1 MFSGKRV
8 KPLTPYLLILPA
20 VLAMLLV
27 HFFPI
32 IWGVMISFRDLDIFT
47 ISNWTKAPFV
57 GLDNFRWAFSFNLQ
71 EGQNFLRSLY
81 NIVLYGGITISL
93 GYVIALAVAI
103 LLNQKF
109 FGRTT
114 VRGLVLLP
122 YIMPDSV
129 AYSVWRFIFQSRIG
143 IVNQYLI
150 SLGLLKEP
158 VVWLVGPRAM
168 TAVIIASIWKGWSLG
183 CLLLLAALQSVPRE
197 IKDAAL
203 SDGATPWQVFRYVTF
218 PFLKPVS
225 KIYILL
231 SIIWNFHAFNQFK
244 AMLGSSP
251 GYYAEVPSTLILREA
266 FQNFHFGLGA
276 AMSMGL
282 VVLTVV
288 IAIVYTRLF
297 QPGKTIEE

>member
-57 GLDNFRWAFSFNLQ
+57 GLDNFRWAFSFDQQ

-81 NIVLYGGITISL
+81 NIVLYGSVTISL

-109 FGRTT
+109 FGRTI

-122 YIMPDSV
+122 YIMPDSDV
-129 AYSVWRFIFQSRIG
+129 ILPSKMTRNPARCQLWITKVSR
-143 IVNQYLI
+143 LD
-150 SLGLLKEP
+150 L
-158 VVWLVGPRAM
+158 
-168 TAVIIASIWKGWSLG
+168 
-183 CLLLLAALQSVPRE
+183 
-197 IKDAAL
+197 
-203 SDGATPWQVFRYVTF
+203 
-218 PFLKPVS
+218 
-225 KIYILL
+225 
-231 SIIWNFHAFNQFK
+231 
-244 AMLGSSP
+244 
-251 GYYAEVPSTLILREA
+251 
-266 FQNFHFGLGA
+266 
-276 AMSMGL
+276 
-282 VVLTVV
+282 
-288 IAIVYTRLF
+288 
-297 QPGKTIEE
+297 

>member
-1 MFSGKRV
+1 MFLGKRIR
-8 KPLTPYLLILPA
+8 PFTPYFLILPA
-20 VLAMLLV
+20 VVSMLFV

-32 IWGVMISFRDLDIFT
+32 IWGVMISFRDLDIFS
-47 ISNWTKAPFV
+47 ISDWTKAPFV
-57 GLDNFRWAFSFNLQ
+57 GLDNFRWAFNLKLP
-71 EGQNFLRSLY
+71 EGQNFLRALY
-81 NIVLYGGITISL
+81 NIVLYGAITISL
-93 GYVIALAVAI
+93 GYIIALAVAV

-109 FGRTT
+109 FGRTI

-150 SLGLLKEP
+150 SLGFLEEP

-168 TAVIIASIWKGWSLG
+168 TAVIIASIWKGWPLG
-183 CLLLLAALQSVPRE
+183 CLLLLAALQNVPRE
-197 IKDAAL
+197 IKDASL
-203 SDGATPWQVFRYVTF
+203 SDGATPWQAFKYVTF
-218 PFLKPVS
+218 PYLKPVS

-251 GYYAEVPSTLILREA
+251 GYFAEVPSTLILREA

-282 VVLTVV
+282 VILAVF
-288 IAIVYTRLF
+288 IALGYSFLF